1 MDSLVD
7 CLNRVVE
14 RAAQAWVEEFER
26 QHSPLIALLEGVE
39 TEDEALASLVGL
51 SLEELLSL

>member
-1 MDSLVD
+1 MDELID

-14 RAAQAWVEEFER
+14 RAAQAWVEDFQR
-26 QHSPLIALLEGVE
+26 QHSRLIALLDGVE
-39 TEDEALASLVGL
+39 TEDEALARLSGL